1 MKWHRIVVQSVV
13 NNVIKFKCGD
23 IIYNNEYNHYGV
35 ILSQSIT
42 PRGGD
47 IVEYIWN
54 RKDTGNFFV
63 PIVSPRY
70 IKHVI
75 HRKLP
80 EDLKF
85 LYDISDKLAHV
96 RVDYVISGE
105 RWGTTIGYHKL
116 LTQILDSDNLSMV
129 IERCVDVNKGV
140 FAGDKIFFNEFEYWF
155 MRCWVKYDNVEIRF
169 YRV

>member
-1 MKWHRIVVQSVV
+1 M
-13 NNVIKFKCGD
+13 IKFKCGD
-23 IIYNNEYNHYGV
+23 IIYDNEYNHYGV

-54 RKDTGNFFV
+54 RQDTGNFFV
-63 PIVSPRY
+63 PIVSTSSV
-70 IKHVI
+70 KHY
-75 HRKLP
+75 HNSLP
-80 EDLKF
+80 NDLKF

-96 RVDYVISGE
+96 RVDYVVNGE
-105 RWGTTIGYHKL
+105 RCKTQIGYHARL
-116 LTQILDSDNLSMV
+116 PQVLDSDNLSAV

-140 FAGDKIFFNEFEYWF
+140 FAEDKIFFNEFEYF
-155 MRCWVKYDNVEIRF
+155 ARRCLKRDISAEIRL

>member
-1 MKWHRIVVQSVV
+1 MPL
-13 NNVIKFKCGD
+13 NKFKCGD
-23 IIYNNEYNHYGV
+23 IIYDNEYNHYGV
-35 ILSQSIT
+35 VLGQYIT
-42 PRGGD
+42 TRGGD

-63 PIVSPRY
+63 PIVSTSSVELF
-70 IKHVI
+70 HNS
-75 HRKLP
+75 LP

-85 LYDISDKLAHV
+85 LYEISDRLSHV

-116 LTQILDSDNLSMV
+116 LTQVLDSDNLSMV
-129 IERCVDVNKGV
+129 IERCADVNKGV
-140 FAGDKIFFNEFEYWF
+140 FAGDKIFFNELEYF
-155 MRCWVKYDNVEIRF
+155 ARRRLAIETSAEIRF

>member
-1 MKWHRIVVQSVV
+1 M
-13 NNVIKFKCGD
+13 IKFKCGD
-23 IIYNNEYNHYGV
+23 IIYDNEYNHYGV

-54 RKDTGNFFV
+54 MQDTVNFYV
-63 PIVSPRY
+63 PIVSTSSVELF
-70 IKHVI
+70 HNS
-75 HRKLP
+75 LP

-85 LYDISDKLAHV
+85 LYEISDRLSHV
-96 RVDYVISGE
+96 RVDYVVSGE
-105 RWGTTIGYHKL
+105 RCKTQIGYHARL
-116 LTQILDSDNLSMV
+116 PQVLDSDNLSAV

-140 FAGDKIFFNEFEYWF
+140 FAEDKVFFNEFEYF
-155 MRCWVKYDNVEIRF
+155 ARRSFATYDNVEIGF

>member
-1 MKWHRIVVQSVV
+1 MV

-23 IIYNNEYNHYGV
+23 IIYDNEYNHYGV
-35 ILSQSIT
+35 VLSQSIT

-85 LYDISDKLAHV
+85 LYDISDRLSHV

-105 RWGTTIGYHKL
+105 IWGTTIGYHKL

-140 FAGDKIFFNEFEYWF
+140 FAGDKIFFNELEYF
-155 MRCWVKYDNVEIRF
+155 ARRRLAIETSAEIRF

>member
-1 MKWHRIVVQSVV
+1 MV

-42 PRGGD
+42 PRGED

-85 LYDISDKLAHV
+85 LYDISDRLSHV

-105 RWGTTIGYHKL
+105 IWGTTIGYHKL

-140 FAGDKIFFNEFEYWF
+140 FAGDKIFFNEFEYF
-155 MRCWVKYDNVEIRF
+155 ARRSFATYDNVEIRF

>member
-1 MKWHRIVVQSVV
+1 MV

-23 IIYNNEYNHYGV
+23 IIYDNEYNHYGV

-54 RKDTGNFFV
+54 MKDTGNFYV
-63 PIVSPRY
+63 PIVSTSSVELF
-70 IKHVI
+70 HNS
-75 HRKLP
+75 LP

-85 LYDISDKLAHV
+85 LYEISDRLSHV
-96 RVDYVISGE
+96 RVDYVVSGE
-105 RWGTTIGYHKL
+105 RCKTQIGYHARL
-116 LTQILDSDNLSMV
+116 PQVLDSDNLSTV

-140 FAGDKIFFNEFEYWF
+140 FAEDKVFFNEFEYWF
-155 MRCWVKYDNVEIRF
+155 RRCWAKYDNVEIRF

>member
-1 MKWHRIVVQSVV
+1 M
-13 NNVIKFKCGD
+13 NNVSLNKFKCGD
-23 IIYNNEYNHYGV
+23 IIKDNEYNHYGV
-35 ILSQSIT
+35 VLRQYIT
-42 PRGGD
+42 PRGED

-85 LYDISDKLAHV
+85 LYDISDRLSHV

-105 RWGTTIGYHKL
+105 IWGTTIGYHKL

-129 IERCVDVNKGV
+129 IERCADVNKGV
-140 FAGDKIFFNEFEYWF
+140 FAGDKIFFNELEYF
-155 MRCWVKYDNVEIRF
+155 VRRRLAIETSAEIRF

>member
-1 MKWHRIVVQSVV
+1 MV
-13 NNVIKFKCGD
+13 NNVTKFKCGD
-23 IIYNNEYNHYGV
+23 IIYDNEYNHYGV

-70 IKHVI
+70 IEHVT

-85 LYDISDKLAHV
+85 LYDISDRLSHV
-96 RVDYVISGE
+96 RVDYV
-105 RWGTTIGYHKL
+105 TL
-116 LTQILDSDNLSMV
+116 
-129 IERCVDVNKGV
+129 VDIV
-140 FAGDKIFFNEFEYWF
+140 
-155 MRCWVKYDNVEIRF
+155 
-169 YRV
+169 

>member
-1 MKWHRIVVQSVV
+1 MSL
-13 NNVIKFKCGD
+13 NKFKCGD
-23 IIYNNEYNHYGV
+23 IIKDNEYNHYGV
-35 ILSQSIT
+35 VLRQYIT
-42 PRGGD
+42 PRGED

-85 LYDISDKLAHV
+85 LYDISDRLSHV

-105 RWGTTIGYHKL
+105 IWGKTIGYHKL

-129 IERCVDVNKGV
+129 IERCADVNKGV
-140 FAGDKIFFNEFEYWF
+140 FAGDKIFFNELEYF
-155 MRCWVKYDNVEIRF
+155 VRRRLAIETSAEIRF

>member
-1 MKWHRIVVQSVV
+1 MSL
-13 NNVIKFKCGD
+13 NKFKCGD
-23 IIYNNEYNHYGV
+23 IIKDNEYNHYGV
-35 ILSQSIT
+35 VLRQYIT
-42 PRGGD
+42 HRGED

-85 LYDISDKLAHV
+85 LYDISDRLSHV

-105 RWGTTIGYHKL
+105 IWGTPIGYHKL

-129 IERCVDVNKGV
+129 IERCADVNKGV
-140 FAGDKIFFNEFEYWF
+140 FAGDKIFFNELEYF
-155 MRCWVKYDNVEIRF
+155 VRRRLAIETSAEIRF

>member
-1 MKWHRIVVQSVV
+1 MV
-13 NNVIKFKCGD
+13 NNVSLNKFKCGD
-23 IIYNNEYNHYGV
+23 IIKDNEYNHYGV
-35 ILSQSIT
+35 VLRQYIT
-42 PRGGD
+42 PRGED

-54 RKDTGNFFV
+54 RQDTGNFFV

-85 LYDISDKLAHV
+85 LYDISDRLSHV

-105 RWGTTIGYHKL
+105 IWGTTIGYHKL

-129 IERCVDVNKGV
+129 IERCADVNKGV
-140 FAGDKIFFNEFEYWF
+140 FAGDKIFFNELEYF
-155 MRCWVKYDNVEIRF
+155 ARRRLAIETSAEIRF

>member
-1 MKWHRIVVQSVV
+1 MV

-35 ILSQSIT
+35 VLSQSIT

-70 IKHVI
+70 IEHVT

-85 LYDISDKLAHV
+85 FYDISDRLSHV

-116 LTQILDSDNLSMV
+116 LTQILDSDNLSAV
-129 IERCVDVNKGV
+129 IERCVNAGV
-140 FAGDKIFFNEFEYWF
+140 FAEDKIFFNEFEYF
-155 MRCWVKYDNVEIRF
+155 ARRSFAIETSAEIRF

>member
-1 MKWHRIVVQSVV
+1 MV
-13 NNVIKFKCGD
+13 NNVPLNKFKCGD
-23 IIYNNEYNHYGV
+23 IIKDNEYNHYGV
-35 ILSQSIT
+35 ILGQSIT

-70 IKHVI
+70 IEHVT

-85 LYDISDKLAHV
+85 LYDISDRLAHV

-105 RWGTTIGYHKL
+105 IWGTTIGYHKL
-116 LTQILDSDNLSMV
+116 LTQVLDSDNLSAV
-129 IERCVDVNKGV
+129 IERCVNAGV
-140 FAGDKIFFNEFEYWF
+140 FAEDKIFFNELEYF
-155 MRCWVKYDNVEIRF
+155 AKRRLAIETSEEIRF

>member
-1 MKWHRIVVQSVV
+1 MV

-23 IIYNNEYNHYGV
+23 IIYDNEYNHYGV

-54 RKDTGNFFV
+54 MQDTGNFYV
-63 PIVSPRY
+63 PIVSTSSVELF
-70 IKHVI
+70 HNS
-75 HRKLP
+75 LP

-85 LYDISDKLAHV
+85 LYEISDRLSHV
-96 RVDYVISGE
+96 RVDYVVSGE
-105 RWGTTIGYHKL
+105 IWGTTIGYHKL
-116 LTQILDSDNLSMV
+116 LTQVLNSDNLSAV
-129 IERCVDVNKGV
+129 IERCVNAGV
-140 FAGDKIFFNEFEYWF
+140 FAEDKIFFNEFEYF
-155 MRCWVKYDNVEIRF
+155 ARRSFAIEISAEIRF

>member
-1 MKWHRIVVQSVV
+1 MSL
-13 NNVIKFKCGD
+13 NKFKCGD
-23 IIYNNEYNHYGV
+23 IIKDNEYNHYGV
-35 ILSQSIT
+35 VLRQYIT
-42 PRGGD
+42 PRGED

-54 RKDTGNFFV
+54 RQDTGNFFV

-85 LYDISDKLAHV
+85 LYDISDRLSHV

-105 RWGTTIGYHKL
+105 IWGTTIGYHKL

-129 IERCVDVNKGV
+129 IERCADVNKGV
-140 FAGDKIFFNEFEYWF
+140 FAGDKIFFNELEYF
-155 MRCWVKYDNVEIRF
+155 ARRRLAIETSAEIRF

>member
-1 MKWHRIVVQSVV
+1 MV

-23 IIYNNEYNHYGV
+23 IIKDNEYNHYGV
-35 ILSQSIT
+35 VLRQYIT
-42 PRGGD
+42 PRGED

-54 RKDTGNFFV
+54 RQDTGNFFV

-85 LYDISDKLAHV
+85 LYDISDRLSHV

-105 RWGTTIGYHKL
+105 IWGTTIGYHKL

-129 IERCVDVNKGV
+129 IERCADVNKGV
-140 FAGDKIFFNEFEYWF
+140 FAGDKIFFNELEYF
-155 MRCWVKYDNVEIRF
+155 ARRRLAIEISAEIRF

>member
-1 MKWHRIVVQSVV
+1 MV
-13 NNVIKFKCGD
+13 NNVTKFKCGD
-23 IIYNNEYNHYGV
+23 IIYDNEYNHYGV

-54 RKDTGNFFV
+54 RQDTGNFYV
-63 PIVSPRY
+63 PIVSTSSVELF
-70 IKHVI
+70 HNS
-75 HRKLP
+75 LP

-85 LYDISDKLAHV
+85 LYEISDRLSHV

-105 RWGTTIGYHKL
+105 IWGTTIGYHKL
-116 LTQILDSDNLSMV
+116 LTQVLNSDNLSAV
-129 IERCVDVNKGV
+129 IERCVNAGV
-140 FAGDKIFFNEFEYWF
+140 FAEDKIFFNELEYF
-155 MRCWVKYDNVEIRF
+155 ARRRLAIETSAEIRF

>member
-1 MKWHRIVVQSVV
+1 M
-13 NNVIKFKCGD
+13 IKFKCGD
-23 IIYNNEYNHYGV
+23 IIKDNEYNHYGV
-35 ILSQSIT
+35 VLRQYIT
-42 PRGGD
+42 PRGED

-85 LYDISDKLAHV
+85 LYDISDRLSHV

-105 RWGTTIGYHKL
+105 IWGTTIGYHKL

-129 IERCVDVNKGV
+129 IERCADVNKGV
-140 FAGDKIFFNEFEYWF
+140 FAGDKIFFNELEYF
-155 MRCWVKYDNVEIRF
+155 VRRRLAIETSAEIRF

>member
-1 MKWHRIVVQSVV
+1 MV
-13 NNVIKFKCGD
+13 NNVTKERYECGD
-23 IIYNNEYNHYGV
+23 IIKDNEYNHYGV

-54 RKDTGNFFV
+54 RKDTGNFFA
-63 PIVSPRY
+63 PIVSTSSV
-70 IKHVI
+70 KHY
-75 HRKLP
+75 HNSLP
-80 EDLKF
+80 NDLKF
-85 LYDISDKLAHV
+85 LYDISDRLSHV

-105 RWGTTIGYHKL
+105 ILGTTIGYHKL

-140 FAGDKIFFNEFEYWF
+140 FAGDKTFFNELEYF
-155 MRCWVKYDNVEIRF
+155 ARRRLAIEISAEIRF

>member
-1 MKWHRIVVQSVV
+1 M
-13 NNVIKFKCGD
+13 NNVTKFKCGD
-23 IIYNNEYNHYGV
+23 IIYDNEYNHYGV

-54 RKDTGNFFV
+54 RNDTGNFFV

-70 IKHVI
+70 IEHVT

-85 LYDISDKLAHV
+85 LYDISDRLSHV

-129 IERCVDVNKGV
+129 IERCADVNKGV
-140 FAGDKIFFNEFEYWF
+140 FAGDKIFFNELEYF
-155 MRCWVKYDNVEIRF
+155 ARRRLAIETSAEIRF

>member
-1 MKWHRIVVQSVV
+1 MV
-13 NNVIKFKCGD
+13 NNVSLNKFKCGD
-23 IIYNNEYNHYGV
+23 IIKDNEYNHYGV
-35 ILSQSIT
+35 VLRQYIT
-42 PRGGD
+42 PRGED

-85 LYDISDKLAHV
+85 LYDISDRLSHV

-105 RWGTTIGYHKL
+105 IWGTTIGYHKL

-129 IERCVDVNKGV
+129 IERCADVNKGV
-140 FAGDKIFFNEFEYWF
+140 FAGDKIFFNELEYF
-155 MRCWVKYDNVEIRF
+155 VRRRLAIETSAEIRF

>member
-1 MKWHRIVVQSVV
+1 M
-13 NNVIKFKCGD
+13 IKFKCGD
-23 IIYNNEYNHYGV
+23 IIYDNEYNHYGV

-54 RKDTGNFFV
+54 RQDTGNFYV
-63 PIVSPRY
+63 PIVSTSSVELF
-70 IKHVI
+70 HNS
-75 HRKLP
+75 LP

-85 LYDISDKLAHV
+85 LYEISDRLSHA
-96 RVDYVISGE
+96 RVDYVVSGE
-105 RWGTTIGYHKL
+105 RCKTQIGYHKL

-129 IERCVDVNKGV
+129 IERCADVNKGV
-140 FAGDKIFFNEFEYWF
+140 FAEDKVFFNEFEYF
-155 MRCWVKYDNVEIRF
+155 ARRCLKRDISAEIRL

>member
-1 MKWHRIVVQSVV
+1 MV
-13 NNVIKFKCGD
+13 NNVTKFKCGD

-54 RKDTGNFFV
+54 RKDTGNFYV
-63 PIVSPRY
+63 PIVSTSSV
-70 IKHVI
+70 KHY
-75 HRKLP
+75 HNSLP

-85 LYDISDKLAHV
+85 LYDISDRLSHV
-96 RVDYVISGE
+96 RVDCVISGE

-129 IERCVDVNKGV
+129 IERCVNAGV
-140 FAGDKIFFNEFEYWF
+140 FAEDKIFFNELEYF
-155 MRCWVKYDNVEIRF
+155 ARRRLAIEISAEIRF

>member
-1 MKWHRIVVQSVV
+1 MV
-13 NNVIKFKCGD
+13 NNVTKFKCGD
-23 IIYNNEYNHYGV
+23 IIKDNEYNHYGV
-35 ILSQSIT
+35 VLGQYIT

-54 RKDTGNFFV
+54 RQDTGNFFV

-85 LYDISDKLAHV
+85 LYDISDRLSHV

-116 LTQILDSDNLSMV
+116 LTQVLDSDNLSMV
-129 IERCVDVNKGV
+129 IERCADVNKGA
-140 FAGDKIFFNEFEYWF
+140 FAGDKIFFNELEYWF
-155 MRCWVKYDNVEIRF
+155 RRCWVKYDNVEIRF

>member
-1 MKWHRIVVQSVV
+1 M
-13 NNVIKFKCGD
+13 NNVSLNKFKCGD
-23 IIYNNEYNHYGV
+23 IIKDNEYNHYGV
-35 ILSQSIT
+35 VLRQYIT
-42 PRGGD
+42 PRGED

-54 RKDTGNFFV
+54 RQDTGNFFV

-85 LYDISDKLAHV
+85 LYDISDRLSHV

-116 LTQILDSDNLSMV
+116 LTQVLDSDNLSAV
-129 IERCVDVNKGV
+129 IERCVNAGV
-140 FAGDKIFFNEFEYWF
+140 FAEDKIFFNELAYWLS
-155 MRCWVKYDNVEIRF
+155 RCWANYDSVEFSF

>member
-1 MKWHRIVVQSVV
+1 M
-13 NNVIKFKCGD
+13 NNVTKLKCGD
-23 IIYNNEYNHYGV
+23 IIYDNEYNHYGV

-54 RKDTGNFFV
+54 RQDTGNFFV

-85 LYDISDKLAHV
+85 LYDISDRLSHV

-140 FAGDKIFFNEFEYWF
+140 FAGDKIFFNEFEYF
-155 MRCWVKYDNVEIRF
+155 ARRCLKRDISAEIRL

>member
-1 MKWHRIVVQSVV
+1 MV

-23 IIYNNEYNHYGV
+23 IIYDNEYNHYGV

-63 PIVSPRY
+63 PIVSTGSV
-70 IKHVI
+70 KHY
-75 HRKLP
+75 HNSLP
-80 EDLKF
+80 NYLKF

-96 RVDYVISGE
+96 RVDYVISKDGFE
-105 RWGTTIGYHKL
+105 KRTSYHKL

-140 FAGDKIFFNEFEYWF
+140 FAEDKVFFNEFEYWF
-155 MRCWVKYDNVEIRF
+155 RRCWAKYDNVEIRF

>member
-1 MKWHRIVVQSVV
+1 MV

-35 ILSQSIT
+35 VLGSEYVPVFIASQNEEVVEEF
-42 PRGGD
+42 
-47 IVEYIWN
+47 VEYAWYRQDSGHFYN
-54 RKDTGNFFV
+54 PRV
-63 PIVSPRY
+63 PAKYVE
-70 IKHVI
+70 HV
-75 HRKLP
+75 KNDLP

-85 LYDISDKLAHV
+85 LYDISDRLSHV

-116 LTQILDSDNLSMV
+116 LTQVLNSDHLLAV
-129 IERCVDVNKGV
+129 IERCVNAGV
-140 FAGDKIFFNEFEYWF
+140 FAEDKIFFNEFEYSARRSF
-155 MRCWVKYDNVEIRF
+155 ATYDNVEIGF

>member
-1 MKWHRIVVQSVV
+1 M
-13 NNVIKFKCGD
+13 IKFKCGD

-54 RKDTGNFFV
+54 MQDTGNFYV
-63 PIVSPRY
+63 PIVSTSLVELF
-70 IKHVI
+70 HNS
-75 HRKLP
+75 LP

-85 LYDISDKLAHV
+85 LYEISDRLSHV
-96 RVDYVISGE
+96 RVDYVVSGE
-105 RWGTTIGYHKL
+105 RCKTQIGYHARL
-116 LTQILDSDNLSMV
+116 PQVLDSDNLSAV
-129 IERCVDVNKGV
+129 IERCVNAGV
-140 FAGDKIFFNEFEYWF
+140 FAEDKIFFNELEYF
-155 MRCWVKYDNVEIRF
+155 ARRRLAIETSAEIRF

>member
-1 MKWHRIVVQSVV
+1 MPL
-13 NNVIKFKCGD
+13 NKFKCGD
-23 IIYNNEYNHYGV
+23 IIKDNEYNHYGV
-35 ILSQSIT
+35 ILGQSIT

-70 IKHVI
+70 IEHVT

-85 LYDISDKLAHV
+85 LYDISDRLSHV

-105 RWGTTIGYHKL
+105 IWGTTIGYHKL
-116 LTQILDSDNLSMV
+116 LTQVLDSDNLSAV
-129 IERCVDVNKGV
+129 IERCVNAGV
-140 FAGDKIFFNEFEYWF
+140 FAEDKIFFNELEYF
-155 MRCWVKYDNVEIRF
+155 AKRRLAIETSEEIRF

>member
-1 MKWHRIVVQSVV
+1 M
-13 NNVIKFKCGD
+13 IKFKCGD
-23 IIYNNEYNHYGV
+23 IIYDNEYNHYGV
-35 ILSQSIT
+35 ILSQC
-42 PRGGD
+42 GGD

-54 RKDTGNFFV
+54 RQDTGNFFV
-63 PIVSPRY
+63 TIVSTSSVELF
-70 IKHVI
+70 HNS
-75 HRKLP
+75 LP

-85 LYDISDKLAHV
+85 LYEISDRLSHV

-105 RWGTTIGYHKL
+105 RLGTTIGYHKL

-140 FAGDKIFFNEFEYWF
+140 FAEDKVFFNEFEYWF

>member
-1 MKWHRIVVQSVV
+1 MV

-85 LYDISDKLAHV
+85 LYDISDRLSHV

-129 IERCVDVNKGV
+129 IERCADVNKGV
-140 FAGDKIFFNEFEYWF
+140 FAEDKIFFNELEYF
-155 MRCWVKYDNVEIRF
+155 VRRRLAIETSAEIRF